1 MEAATSLTRD
11 APAAIGISLGSLGSL
26 DLNAPSMYVTT
37 FYSFK
42 GGVGRTM
49 ALANVAVDL
58 ARRGKRVLVVDF
70 DLEAPG
76 LDTFDLPRPTGP
88 TPGVVD
94 FVQHYLQSNQAPDVR
109 AYLYESPG
117 VGQDGGGLW
126 IMPSGAPGETY
137 AQRLAEIDWTD
148 LYEHHDGY
156 LLFEDLKLQWE
167 EFIKPEYVFID
178 SRTGHTDVGG
188 ICTRQLPDA
197 VVALFFPN
205 KQNLRG
211 LTKVVRD
218 IRAEEMGSRSKAI
231 RLHFVMSNVPDIDDE
246 NQILAEILDSF
257 KGDLELEEDPMVI
270 HRYQSLELLRQSIF
284 TKDRPNSRLAEEYRK
299 LVEAIGF
306 NNLGDRDSAIRHLR
320 SLHNKNGPTHGDDID
335 DDTGNLLVK
344 IRKDHSSDGEVLFE
358 IGQLLWSF
366 GDHEAMDHFNRA
378 IDLGFSRPEVYFSRI
393 EIWLSDLDKPELA
406 VKDAMR
412 ILAFPELSVDQV
424 LEAVEILNWSPQ
436 SLEGLADYASIRSLP
451 VGDQIQMAQGLNSS
465 VSHAKSSYGI
475 LLSAL
480 STLELSSA
488 QQRVAQDSFILA
500 SMALGKCTDAVD
512 YITARE
518 SDLNVMSAND
528 SFNLGMATWG
538 ISDSIE
544 TKFFNH
550 FLECSNSVSD
560 DPLGG
565 DPAPDKVQR
574 RAIALWAVGQT
585 KEAMQ
590 LAAGISQLWKRAYH
604 FRFSYW
610 RYLNVSN
617 MEFHQDIEDLIALI
631 DGNVDIKPRFMLPKH
646 EATIELNNDASAE
659 LV

>member
-1 MEAATSLTRD
+1 
-11 APAAIGISLGSLGSL
+11 
-26 DLNAPSMYVTT
+26 MYVTT

-178 SRTGHTDVGG
+178 SRTGHTDVAG

-211 LTKVVRD
+211 LSKVVRD
-218 IRAEEMGSRSKAI
+218 IRAEEMGSRRKAI

-257 KGDLELEEDPMVI
+257 KNDLGFKEDPMII
-270 HRYQSLELLRQSIF
+270 HRYQSLDLLRQSIF
-284 TKDRPNSRLAEEYRK
+284 SKDRPNSRLAEEYRE
-299 LVEAIGF
+299 LVEEIRF
-306 NNLGDRDSAIRHLR
+306 NNLGDRDSAIRYLR
-320 SLHNKNGPTHGDDID
+320 SHRNKNDPMRGDEID
-335 DDTGNLLVK
+335 DDTDNLLVK

-358 IGQLLWSF
+358 MGQLLWSF
-366 GDHEAMDHFNRA
+366 GDHEAMDLFNQA

-393 EIWLSDLDKPELA
+393 EIWLSDLDRPELA

-412 ILAFPELSVDQV
+412 ILEFPRLSVDQV
-424 LEAVEILNWSPQ
+424 LEAIEILNWSPEYLSQ
-436 SLEGLADYASIRSLP
+436 LAECASIKSLP
-451 VGDQIQMAQGLNSS
+451 VGDQIQIAQGLNQS
-465 VSHAKSSYGI
+465 VSHAKSSYEI

-480 STLELSSA
+480 STLELPPVE
-488 QQRVAQDSFILA
+488 QVVAQDSFILS
-500 SMALGKCTDAVD
+500 SMALGKYTEVVD
-512 YITARE
+512 TITAR
-518 SDLNVMSAND
+518 D
-528 SFNLGMATWG
+528 SEIEKMTGDDAFHLGMATWG
-538 ISDSIE
+538 ISNSVE
-544 TKFFNH
+544 SKFFER
-550 FLECSNSVSD
+550 FLEYGDSLSD
-560 DPLGG
+560 NPLGG
-565 DPAPDKVQR
+565 DPTHDRTQR
-574 RAIALWAVGQT
+574 RAIALWAVGRIG
-585 KEAMQ
+585 EATR
-590 LAAGISQLWKRAYH
+590 LALAVLELWKRPNQ
-604 FRFSYW
+604 FQFSYW
-610 RYLNVSN
+610 RYLNVSDV
-617 MEFHQDIEDLIALI
+617 EFRQDIEDLIALI
-631 DGNVDIKPRFMLPKH
+631 DGTVGVKPRFMLSKH
-646 EATIELNNDASAE
+646 
-659 LV
+659 